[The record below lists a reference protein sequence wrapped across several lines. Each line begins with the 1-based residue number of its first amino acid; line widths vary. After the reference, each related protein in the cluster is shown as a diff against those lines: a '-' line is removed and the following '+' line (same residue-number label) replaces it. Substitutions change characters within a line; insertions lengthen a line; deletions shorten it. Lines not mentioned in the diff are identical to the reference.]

1 MRVITLALV
10 LAGTA
15 VGLAACGGG
24 SGDDD
29 GSSSGKTEVGMTE
42 YYFQPAKVQGAGGKT
57 LTLELTNTGS
67 VEHNFT
73 LDEQN
78 VDRDVEPGEEGEVTV
93 TVPDSGQLVFYCKYH
108 RQRGMTGLLTIGKP
122 ARD

>member
-1 MRVITLALV
+1 
-10 LAGTA
+10 
-15 VGLAACGGG
+15 
-24 SGDDD
+24 
-29 GSSSGKTEVGMTE
+29 MTE

-57 LTLELTNTGS
+57 LTLELTNTGT

>member
-10 LAGTA
+10 LAATA
-15 VGLAACGGG
+15 IGLAACGGG
-24 SGDDD
+24 SSDGG
-29 GSSSGKTEVGMTE
+29 GSSSGNAEVGMTE
-42 YYFQPAKVQGAGGKT
+42 YYFQPAKVQDAAGKT
-57 LTLELTNTGS
+57 LTLTLKNTGT

-78 VDRDVEPGEEGEVTV
+78 VSKDVEPGEQGEVTV